1 MPCSAVTLSIATICA
16 IIATAL
22 LAIAFSTDNWL
33 HYDVRRNQ
41 IQVSVKR
48 QQNDADDSHI
58 SRLSHFA
65 SSISFA
71 HAHACMYVCI
81 SHPRQTKTKTIGS
94 NRAKASAVIEKLSS
108 AQVVL
113 EEEVEE
119 VEGRAEVKEDVK
131 MRRR

>member
-48 QQNDADDSHI
+48 QQNDTDDSHI
-58 SRLSHFA
+58 SRLSHLA

-71 HAHACMYVCI
+71 HAHAFMYVCVYLTPPPNQDKDNRFK
-81 SHPRQTKTKTIGS
+81 SSQGLCCYRKTEQCIG
-94 NRAKASAVIEKLSS
+94 RT
-108 AQVVL
+108 
-113 EEEVEE
+113 
-119 VEGRAEVKEDVK
+119 
-131 MRRR
+131 RRRSKRSGEQS